1 MISKEVIVNI
11 VNEALEGSP
20 DYIVEVSVSAY
31 NHIVVLLESDEGI
44 NIKRCV
50 QVSRLIESHFDRE
63 VEDYELEVSSAG
75 LESPLKVVRQY
86 KKNIGREVE
95 VTLINNQIIKGK
107 LEAVNEA
114 TFTVSFK
121 EKEIIEG
128 TKRKQVVERTVEIP
142 FSEVKTTYIII
153 SFR

>member
-1 MISKEVIVNI
+1 MISKFDVEAII
-11 VNEALEGSP
+11 NEALEGSS
-20 DYIVEVSVSAY
+20 DYVVEVSVSEN
-31 NHIVVLLESDEGI
+31 NHILVLLESDEGI

-75 LESPLKVVRQY
+75 LESPLKVLRQY
-86 KKNIGREVE
+86 QKNIGREVA
-95 VTLINNQIIKGK
+95 VTLLSNQCIKGK
-107 LEAVNEA
+107 LEAVNEKKI
-114 TFTVSFK
+114 TVSYK
-121 EKEIIEG
+121 EKELVEG
-128 TKRKQVVERTVEIP
+128 SKRKQLVDKTIEIP